1 MQFNNQI
8 KTSDSGMCDSETYYE
23 IEDLYQAFKERMIKE
38 LAVSS
43 PELWM
48 KGILI
53 DKPK

>member
-43 PELWM
+43 PDMRTL
-48 KGILI
+48 GVLI
-53 DKPK
+53 NKQE